1 MVWEGGAARCLPI
14 PIGRLQKRHEMIEL
28 LYGAEN
34 FSLIA
39 GKEIREGR
47 AVAFRFSGW
56 RRPWIYRALVMY
68 AAYDRLSHTGSAEPN
83 LSLRLAWRVLLAP
96 TLFGLIQQA
105 RSSGMGLIVRDTGKT
120 LEVRLEPSN
129 PSMQPTGQER
139 PAAD

>member
-1 MVWEGGAARCLPI
+1 
-14 PIGRLQKRHEMIEL
+14 MIEL
-28 LYGAEN
+28 LYGAKN

-39 GKEIREGR
+39 DKEIREGR

-56 RRPWIYRALVMY
+56 RRPWIYKVLAMY
-68 AAYDRLSHTGSAEPN
+68 AEHDRLSRTGSVPRN
-83 LSLRLAWRVLLAP
+83 LAFGLAWRVLLAP
-96 TLFGLIQQA
+96 TLFGLVHQA

-129 PSMQPTGQER
+129 PSMQPTGRER